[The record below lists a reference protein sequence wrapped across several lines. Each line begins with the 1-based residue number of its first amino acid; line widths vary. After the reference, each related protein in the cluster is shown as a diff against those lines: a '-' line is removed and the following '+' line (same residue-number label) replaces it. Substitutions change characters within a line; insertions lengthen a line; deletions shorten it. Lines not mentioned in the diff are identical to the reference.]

1 MANSMKSFT
10 SDIESRLEKAY
21 KGGASKKF
29 GFEEITSTIVITP
42 EQEIIKQMQ
51 KDGKIK

>member
-29 GFEEITSTIVITP
+29 GFEEITSTTVITP
-42 EQEIIKQMQ
+42 EQEILKQMQ